1 MIDVNLT
8 GVWTT
13 TKVAT
18 PHIVAGGRGG
28 SIILTS
34 SVGGLRGARHIGHYI
49 AAKHGVIGLM
59 RTLALELGDKRIRVN
74 TLCPT
79 NVGTPMLLNDETYR
93 LFLPDLPNP
102 TKEDFAEVA
111 QTGQILPTPWVEPE
125 DISNMVLFLASDE
138 ARYITGTQ
146 QRVDAGGYLKWY
158 DYHV

>member
-1 MIDVNLT
+1 M
-8 GVWTT
+8 
-13 TKVAT
+13 
-18 PHIVAGGRGG
+18 
-28 SIILTS
+28 TS

-102 TKEDFAEVA
+102 TKEDFAKVA
-111 QTGQILPTPWVEPE
+111 QTGQILPTPWSSQRTSARRHCFSRPT
-125 DISNMVLFLASDE
+125 MLASSPASPYPSTLD
-138 ARYITGTQ
+138 RCSDRDLQSRGTPNAPTRSTPR
-146 QRVDAGGYLKWY
+146 RVVIGR
-158 DYHV
+158 